1 MAAARKS
8 GLKACLSQNLMTFLA
23 SVQRL
28 VAGHFGEKA
37 VNLGEQQFVVRWF
50 LGVLRLFGH
59 RLQERILGIRVKLD
73 IDFRGHVIREV
84 DQLPPTSHGHK

>member
-8 GLKACLSQNLMTFLA
+8 DLKARLSQNLMTFCA
-23 SVQRL
+23 SVQRF
-28 VAGHFGEKA
+28 VIGQFGEKA
-37 VNLGEQQFVVRWF
+37 VNFGEQMFVVRWF

-59 RLQERILGIRVKLD
+59 RLQERILGIRVELD

-84 DQLPPTSHGHK
+84 D